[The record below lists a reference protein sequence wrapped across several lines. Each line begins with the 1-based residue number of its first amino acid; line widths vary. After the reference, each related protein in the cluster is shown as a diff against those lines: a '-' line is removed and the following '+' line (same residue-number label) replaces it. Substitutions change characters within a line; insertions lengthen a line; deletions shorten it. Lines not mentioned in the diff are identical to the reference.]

1 MPILLRLMAGAT
13 VELRSYI
20 DLAAPDEDFENS
32 NEANP
37 RGILSQ
43 KRRKNFGQEYNSLNE
58 L

>member
-1 MPILLRLMAGAT
+1 MAGAT

-32 NEANP
+32 IEANP